1 MSSEQRG
8 LTVQY
13 LTCFDISLTTES
25 YIEYVK
31 ILVTRDVK
39 LHPDLLGTPV
49 CRHQHCKQLCGNI
62 LVLAFVVLHR
72 ATTTSLAGGCCFGPT
87 VQRNKTIHKKASSYT
102 RNY

>member
-1 MSSEQRG
+1 MGVESLSRHCHNTNDNNISTLRNFALPSQCK
-8 LTVQY
+8 TV
-13 LTCFDISLTTES
+13 FNS
-25 YIEYVK
+25 
-31 ILVTRDVK
+31 
-39 LHPDLLGTPV
+39 
-49 CRHQHCKQLCGNI
+49 RHQHCKQLCGNI